1 MKDAVTFAEGRNQPC
16 RNGAI
21 DFLRFVG
28 INCIVFLHFQQFTEA
43 DYFPIDFFGGGMIL
57 QHSLNCFSPYLAFAR
72 CITLINCV
80 VISSIFRCC

>member
-1 MKDAVTFAEGRNQPC
+1 MKNRVVFVEKEGQHY

-43 DYFPIDFFGGGMIL
+43 DYSPIDFFGGG
-57 QHSLNCFSPYLAFAR
+57 
-72 CITLINCV
+72 V
-80 VISSIFRCC
+80 